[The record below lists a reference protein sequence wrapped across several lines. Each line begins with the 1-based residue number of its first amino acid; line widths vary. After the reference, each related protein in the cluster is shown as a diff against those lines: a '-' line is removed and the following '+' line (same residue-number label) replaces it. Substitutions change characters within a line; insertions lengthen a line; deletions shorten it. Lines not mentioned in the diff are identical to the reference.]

1 MGLSIAPIVGRVQE
15 LELLDG
21 ALSDLSRGLWTAV
34 ELVGE
39 PGIGKT
45 RLLDELTRRAD
56 RRGALVLSGSAS
68 ELERD
73 LPFWVFVSA
82 LDDYVRGLDPRVLDV
97 LEAEDRAEL
106 AHVLPALLGLVPS
119 TVEPVAPQRY
129 RTHRAVR
136 ALLERVAATRPLVL
150 ILDDLHW
157 ADPASVELL
166 GALLL
171 RPPQAAVLVALAR
184 RPDRPQERLTAELD
198 RAHGAKIL
206 ARVGLGAL
214 TRSEADE
221 LLGSSISG
229 AVASALYG
237 ESGGN
242 PFYLEQ
248 LARAPGRVLADPGA
262 APRLSPNL
270 DVPPAVAATLAEELA
285 LLPETSHLVLRGA
298 AVVGDPF
305 EPELA
310 AAAAGVSETIALA
323 AVDELTRFTLVRRTD
338 VPRRFRFRHPLVRRA
353 VYDAAPAG
361 WRLSAHER
369 SAAALASR
377 GASAAERAHHVERAA
392 RKGDQGAVSTLRE
405 AGEATAHRAPE
416 SAARWFS
423 GALRLLRDD
432 APVEDRVE
440 LLLARAQALAGCG
453 HFTEGYAAL
462 LESIDLVPAEA
473 LALRVRLTTACAG
486 MEHLLGHHAMAHNR
500 LAAALDSLQDTAS
513 PEAAALM
520 MELAVDGVYRLE
532 FSQIAAQAGQAL
544 DTARPLGNQ
553 ALVATAAA
561 ARAWGTALG
570 GFVPAAQAYH
580 SEAAALVDDL
590 SDHELALRLD
600 SAVHLAGAELYL
612 DLFDSAGGHAERV
625 IAVARAT
632 GQPAFIPFAF
642 MILAWVR
649 MLRGELA
656 DGAETL
662 DGAIEE
668 SRLLG
673 NSQSLAGLL
682 LNRSLTAL
690 AEGDLQL
697 AVATA
702 RESVQLTGGMDDG
715 LIPAAATLSL
725 AAALLESGDPG
736 LGEAVDLMVRR
747 CGGPG
752 LPSMPGGSFR
762 AKWLEL
768 LTRCWLALDRRAD
781 AERAAA
787 HAQAIVAP
795 MGGLHMAAAMAER
808 AAAAV
813 ALDGCDPHEAARR
826 ALASASAADQ
836 VGIPVEAALS
846 RILAGRALA
855 SADQG
860 DRAVVELEHAA
871 AALRAS
877 GASRYRDAAEL
888 ELRRLGRHVH
898 RRTARG
904 ATGAGGVQSLT
915 RREREVADL
924 VVDRRTNAEIAEAL
938 FLSPKTVETHLRHIF
953 HKLDV
958 TSRATVARA
967 IESTLRHPG

>member
-310 AAAAGVSETIALA
+310 AAAAGVSEVTALA
-323 AVDELTRFTLVRRTD
+323 AVDEL
-338 VPRRFRFRHPLVRRA
+338 
-353 VYDAAPAG
+353 
-361 WRLSAHER
+361 
-369 SAAALASR
+369 
-377 GASAAERAHHVERAA
+377 
-392 RKGDQGAVSTLRE
+392 
-405 AGEATAHRAPE
+405 
-416 SAARWFS
+416 
-423 GALRLLRDD
+423 
-432 APVEDRVE
+432 
-440 LLLARAQALAGCG
+440 
-453 HFTEGYAAL
+453 
-462 LESIDLVPAEA
+462 
-473 LALRVRLTTACAG
+473 
-486 MEHLLGHHAMAHNR
+486 
-500 LAAALDSLQDTAS
+500 
-513 PEAAALM
+513 
-520 MELAVDGVYRLE
+520 
-532 FSQIAAQAGQAL
+532 
-544 DTARPLGNQ
+544 
-553 ALVATAAA
+553 
-561 ARAWGTALG
+561 
-570 GFVPAAQAYH
+570 
-580 SEAAALVDDL
+580 
-590 SDHELALRLD
+590 
-600 SAVHLAGAELYL
+600 
-612 DLFDSAGGHAERV
+612 
-625 IAVARAT
+625 
-632 GQPAFIPFAF
+632 
-642 MILAWVR
+642 
-649 MLRGELA
+649 
-656 DGAETL
+656 
-662 DGAIEE
+662 
-668 SRLLG
+668 
-673 NSQSLAGLL
+673 
-682 LNRSLTAL
+682 
-690 AEGDLQL
+690 
-697 AVATA
+697 
-702 RESVQLTGGMDDG
+702 
-715 LIPAAATLSL
+715 
-725 AAALLESGDPG
+725 
-736 LGEAVDLMVRR
+736 
-747 CGGPG
+747 
-752 LPSMPGGSFR
+752 
-762 AKWLEL
+762 
-768 LTRCWLALDRRAD
+768 
-781 AERAAA
+781 
-787 HAQAIVAP
+787 
-795 MGGLHMAAAMAER
+795 
-808 AAAAV
+808 
-813 ALDGCDPHEAARR
+813 
-826 ALASASAADQ
+826 
-836 VGIPVEAALS
+836 
-846 RILAGRALA
+846 
-855 SADQG
+855 
-860 DRAVVELEHAA
+860 
-871 AALRAS
+871 
-877 GASRYRDAAEL
+877 
-888 ELRRLGRHVH
+888 
-898 RRTARG
+898 
-904 ATGAGGVQSLT
+904 
-915 RREREVADL
+915 
-924 VVDRRTNAEIAEAL
+924 
-938 FLSPKTVETHLRHIF
+938 
-953 HKLDV
+953 
-958 TSRATVARA
+958 
-967 IESTLRHPG
+967 